1 MSSESEVTPV
11 NMIASSKDYYLT
23 VQETVVT
30 GETQLV
36 YAVINKI
43 YGVVEAE
50 VPFLTQALT
59 GIKEMQEILDKH
71 RKGEDEDDDLDSEM
85 FEACCRE

>member
-50 VPFLTQALT
+50 VPF
-59 GIKEMQEILDKH
+59 
-71 RKGEDEDDDLDSEM
+71 
-85 FEACCRE
+85 